1 MPGPFCISL
10 DRLDAVSVKP
20 RQVLVLAL
28 ATLVAAVLLVLV
40 AQWLRSLPEVQ
51 AFEHSFPGIAPTPDV
66 TPVGIPAWVSWQH
79 FFNAFLLV
87 LIIRTGWIIRSK
99 QRPPA
104 FWQRTEHPVMR
115 LTGRKQRLGIYHWA
129 HLALDALWV
138 LNGIVYIV
146 LLFASGQ
153 WMRVVPTSWEVIPN
167 ALSAALQYASLDWPT
182 ENPWVYY
189 NALQQLSYFAM
200 VFIAAPLAIITGL
213 RLSPVWPLDG
223 WLARALPER
232 GTRRVHGVVM
242 FVFASFIVLHI
253 LLVFSTG
260 ALRNFNSM
268 YAGNDST
275 SSWLGFWVFL
285 LSAIVTGI
293 AWFALTP
300 RLLKQLAAY
309 SGDVR

>member
-1 MPGPFCISL
+1 M
-10 DRLDAVSVKP
+10 KP
-20 RQVLVLAL
+20 RQLVPLAL

-40 AQWLRSLPEVQ
+40 AQWIRSLPEVQ
-51 AFEHSFPGIAPTPDV
+51 AFEQSFPGIAPTPEA

-99 QRPPA
+99 VRPPA
-104 FWQRTEHPVMR
+104 FWQRTDHPVMR
-115 LTGRKQRLGIYHWA
+115 LTGRRQWLGIYHWA

-138 LNGIVYIV
+138 LNGIVYLV
-146 LLFASGQ
+146 LLFATGQ
-153 WMRVVPTSWEVIPN
+153 WMRVVPTSWAVIPN
-167 ALSAALQYASLDWPT
+167 ALSAALQYVSLDWPT

-223 WLARALPER
+223 WLVRLLPEQ
-232 GTRRVHGVVM
+232 GTRRLHGVVM
-242 FVFASFIVLHI
+242 YVFASFIVLHI
-253 LLVFSTG
+253 VLVFSTG

-268 YAGNDST
+268 YAGNDSPA
-275 SSWLGFWVFL
+275 SWLGFWVFL
-285 LSAIVTGI
+285 LSAAVTTA
-293 AWFALTP
+293 AWFLLTP
-300 RLLKQLAAY
+300 SLLKRISANF
-309 SGDVR
+309 GEVR